1 MRSAIDLIRTTSPSM
16 AASSDSTVTE
26 SRDGSAQAA
35 ASGLPVRIWREPEF
49 WFVLLLVLGIYF
61 TRPTTLTIRGE
72 ESRWA
77 NVAREML
84 ETGDWVVPR
93 EQGVVFPNRPP
104 LANWAIACSML
115 VFGDGEPLAVR
126 FPSLLATLL
135 TTLLIYTCGR
145 SFLDR
150 FGSLVAA
157 AGYATMGQVL
167 QIGRHAESEPLFT
180 LFTAASLL
188 GWLSC
193 YVRGRAPWITWTV
206 GYGMAALAALT
217 KGPQGPIY
225 FVASTWFYLLLY
237 DRSFLLR
244 RGHLIGIALFAAIIG
259 AWQFPYYLA
268 TDLTASIRIWGG
280 ESANRFVV
288 FDSAQAVA
296 HAVKFSLEILNCTLP
311 WSGLLLCLVDRKLR
325 AQLGVISRP
334 VRFLSWSV
342 LLCLL
347 PLLFA
352 QAARGRYF
360 MPLYPSIALLCGVA
374 AQAAVA
380 AQPSALGRR
389 VWRGALGMSLV
400 IPVAVTVYAAWQSS
414 AWAERWPKLYNP
426 AAAQS
431 WLLVALVATAA
442 VVMIRYCR
450 RAMIDHDPVDSSR
463 TAARAVCAAAIFYG
477 FAFTSVG
484 INSLDAYSYDNR
496 ADVRRAI
503 AKIPA
508 DEKLVSFNIVNHLFS
523 YHLNAV
529 DPRHV
534 ELIDT
539 PGVAA
544 AAETDWKYFCYT
556 VAAEEIYA
564 LPLPFAWEQVD
575 VVTIDRN
582 RYDRPRA
589 YVVVGRKLPSNTAGH
604 DSSPTLQTPPLE
616 ASLPVAKPR

>member
-1 MRSAIDLIRTTSPSM
+1 M
-16 AASSDSTVTE
+16 
-26 SRDGSAQAA
+26 
-35 ASGLPVRIWREPEF
+35 
-49 WFVLLLVLGIYF
+49 LLLVLGIYF

-77 NVAREML
+77 NVAREMI

-115 VFGDGEPLAVR
+115 LFGDSESLAVR
-126 FPSLLATLL
+126 FPALLATLL
-135 TTLLIYTCGR
+135 TTLLIYACGR

-150 FGSLVAA
+150 FGALVAA

-193 YVRGRAPWITWTV
+193 YLRGRSPWITWSV

-225 FVASTWFYLLLY
+225 FVASSWFYLLLY
-237 DRSFLLR
+237 DRSYLIR
-244 RGHLIGIALFAAIIG
+244 RGHLLGMAVFAAIIG
-259 AWQFPYYLA
+259 AWQLPYYLA
-268 TDLTASIRIWGG
+268 TDLAASIRIWGG

-288 FDSAQAVA
+288 FDSAQAIA

-311 WSGLLLCLVDRKLR
+311 WSGLLLCFVDPRLR
-325 AQLGVISRP
+325 AQLGAMRPP
-334 VRFLSWSV
+334 VRFLTWSI

-374 AQAAVA
+374 AQAALA
-380 AQPSALGRR
+380 AQSGALAKRI
-389 VWRGALGMSLV
+389 WRGALGLSLV
-400 IPVAVTVYAAWQSS
+400 IPVAVTAYAAWQSS
-414 AWAERWPKLYNP
+414 GWADRWPKLHNP

-431 WLLVALVATAA
+431 WLLVAAIAICA
-442 VVMIRYCR
+442 IGMIRFCR
-450 RAMIDHDPVDSSR
+450 RALNGRGSVDTSR
-463 TAARAVCAAAIFYG
+463 AAARAVCAAAMFYG
-477 FAFTSVG
+477 FAFTSFG
-484 INSLDAYSYDNR
+484 LNALDAYSYDNR

-508 DEKLVSFNIVNHLFS
+508 GEKLVSFNIVNHLFS
-523 YHLNAV
+523 YHLAGV
-529 DPRHV
+529 DPRRV
-534 ELIDT
+534 ELVET

-544 AAETDWKYFCYT
+544 AAGTDWNYFCYT
-556 VAAEEIYA
+556 VAAEELYA

-589 YVVVGRKLPSNTAGH
+589 FVVVGRKLPPIGDESYKDATIV
-604 DSSPTLQTPPLE
+604 PPPLE
-616 ASLPVAKPR
+616 AARPEPTRR